1 MVHVGRKFDSWYLG
15 EESRSTSLIETDAG
29 DVEVTF
35 VTSQAVRSVQ
45 TKSGIEISEQTFEAL
60 SRATKRRDSKKKG
73 GLKNLSQRKKE
84 AVEAYCRMQTAA
96 GEWLKTSW
104 PSCDEEMPTHFR
116 GGGQIKYHVVAL
128 MYKYLSDK
136 DTGICLKPAAAL
148 QSTNLDSRSRGV
160 EMDLATS
167 CGFRWWTGRYRSE
180 GLDTMDKWLY
190 RSHERKGKI
199 AQTGTGIGVGPFGAS
214 AAYVHTY

>member
-35 VTSQAVRSVQ
+35 ATSQAVRSVQ
-45 TKSGIEISEQTFEAL
+45 TESGIEISEQTFEAL

-96 GEWLKTSW
+96 GEWLKTTWSN
-104 PSCDEEMPTHFR
+104 CDEEMPTHFT
-116 GGGQIKYHVVAL
+116 GSVQVKYYVVAL
-128 MYKYLSDK
+128 VYKYLSDK
-136 DTGICLKPAAAL
+136 DKGICLKPALRCNRPIWTPDQEELRWILQQAAAFHGEPA
-148 QSTNLDSRSRGV
+148 DIDRR
-160 EMDLATS
+160 DLI
-167 CGFRWWTGRYRSE
+167 RWINDYTG
-180 GLDTMDKWLY
+180 LK
-190 RSHERKGKI
+190 HEREELFRL
-199 AQTGTGIGVGPFGAS
+199 VGGS
-214 AAYVHTY
+214 V